1 MSPQKLPDRIVSC
14 FSVTAEQDG
23 GCGYRVHLQSRS
35 YFLRKRD
42 WLMPDR
48 CFQRWPARQSLLLRL
63 PQFTCWCV
71 LRIVILAVNFI
82 LYSAIVSQRTPWQLS
97 MWTQL
102 LFDLLERFVKAGLET
117 FPGDYSIV
125 FPHLKAIEVTKN
137 LQTDNQPDWWKYY
150 LYVSFLTIKWLLI
163 GLQRHIIVK

>member
-102 LFDLLERFVKAGLET
+102 LFDLTKFSKGLWKQVLRLSPEIIQSSFHIWRQLRWLKISKQIINLT
-117 FPGDYSIV
+117 DENITYMCHFWRSNDY
-125 FPHLKAIEVTKN
+125 
-137 LQTDNQPDWWKYY
+137 W
-150 LYVSFLTIKWLLI
+150 
-163 GLQRHIIVK
+163 

>member
-102 LFDLLERFVKAGLET
+102 LFDLTKFSKGLWKQVLRLSPET
-117 FPGDYSIV
+117 IQSSFHIWRQLRWLKISKQIINLTDENITYMCHFWRSNDY
-125 FPHLKAIEVTKN
+125 
-137 LQTDNQPDWWKYY
+137 W
-150 LYVSFLTIKWLLI
+150 
-163 GLQRHIIVK
+163 